1 MYKLRSG
8 KKTKK
13 VSSISEQSGESMES
27 VMKILKSLCQMLLM
41 TKTGH
46 IDVDDNVRKQINPE
60 LTNAVNRTQ

>member
-13 VSSISEQSGESMES
+13 VSSIGEQSGESMES

-46 IDVDDNVRKQINPE
+46 IDVDDNVRKQINPQI
-60 LTNAVNRTQ
+60 TNAVNRTQ